1 MVFVRIK
8 NQIYMDEH
16 SNNQALTEHM
26 VLTKTRANS
35 LSDVKTLNMWGF
47 NLKDISLFERMPNIE
62 ICSLP
67 VNKINNLA
75 PLANCRKLRE
85 LYLRQNDISDFHE
98 ITYLSGLRFLK
109 NLSLSDNPIA
119 SSPNYRQTVFQILPQ
134 LEKLDEIERNQ
145 IPQQQPQKNIS
156 DNYKRSNS
164 TMDNQYSTKN
174 TSFSQTLQHSKQP
187 IYDNEYNSSSNNN
200 HTNFHHQMHP
210 PQHQTMRPRH
220 SYSNTNNFNS
230 YSNNNAGR
238 SDERALTAVLA
249 LLPELSPES
258 LAIVVQ
264 TIADLQNDSQL

>member
-1 MVFVRIK
+1 
-8 NQIYMDEH
+8 MDEH

-47 NLKDISLFERMPNIE
+47 NLKDISLFERMPNVE

-67 VNKINNLA
+67 VNKISNLA

-85 LYLRQNDISDFHE
+85 LYLRQNQITDFHE
-98 ITYLSGLRFLK
+98 LTYLSGLRFLK
-109 NLSLSDNPIA
+109 NLSLNDNPIA
-119 SSPNYRQTVFQILPQ
+119 STPNYRQTVFQILPQ
-134 LEKLDEIERNQ
+134 LEKLDDIERNQ
-145 IPQQQPQKNIS
+145 IPPQQPQKNVS
-156 DNYKRSNS
+156 DGYKRSNS
-164 TMDNQYSTKN
+164 TIDNQYSMKN
-174 TSFSQTLQHSKQP
+174 TSFSQTLQHPSHQTH
-187 IYDNEYNSSSNNN
+187 DSEYNNSSNSGHNN
-200 HTNFHHQMHP
+200 FYHQMHQ

-220 SYSNTNNFNS
+220 SYSNTNPNNFN
-230 YSNNNAGR
+230 YNNNNNGGR

-264 TIADLQNDSQL
+264 TIADLQSEQ